1 MSRIVR
7 RGATPGRYATRP
19 VEPRGASGRGSVAA
33 VGRDMRKALSETL
46 AGVMTAAAEAV
57 TDATPVDTGH
67 AQSNW
72 ILSTGAPYTGVDGSR
87 ENVSEAAQVHGLEK
101 MANYDVGRDGRIYL
115 VNNVPYMRTEG
126 DRLGLEDG
134 SSPQQPEPGWI
145 TKALLTASSKAPKGR
160 RAVVRK
166 ALRAMGKSALRG
178 GK

>member
-1 MSRIVR
+1 MATSRITR
-7 RGATPGRYATRP
+7 RGTTPGRYATRP

-33 VGRDMRKALSETL
+33 VGRDMRRALSEML

-67 AQSNW
+67 AQSMW
-72 ILSTGAPYTGVDGSR
+72 VLSTGSPFVGVEGSR
-87 ENVSEAAQVHGLEK
+87 ENVSYAAQVYGLEQ
-101 MANYDVGRDGRIYL
+101 MAKYDVGRDGRIYL
-115 VNNVPYMRTEG
+115 TNNVEYMTDLAE
-126 DRLGLEDG
+126 G